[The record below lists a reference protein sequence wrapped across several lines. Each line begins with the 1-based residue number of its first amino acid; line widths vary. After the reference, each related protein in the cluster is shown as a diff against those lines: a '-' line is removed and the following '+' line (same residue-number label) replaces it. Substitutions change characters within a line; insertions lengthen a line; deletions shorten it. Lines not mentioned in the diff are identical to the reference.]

1 MGRCS
6 LLRPA
11 AADRARLQLVGLA
24 SLDGRSVL
32 PVGAQIAP
40 HAPPAPIEGRVTSSF
55 MSPELGFP
63 VALGLLADGAGRLG
77 AEVRVYHLGRAFGA
91 RVVKLPFVDAQGV
104 RVHG

>member
-1 MGRCS
+1 
-6 LLRPA
+6 
-11 AADRARLQLVGLA
+11 
-24 SLDGRSVL
+24 
-32 PVGAQIAP
+32 
-40 HAPPAPIEGRVTSSF
+40 